1 MSFQSY
7 LEKSLYPGDMNV
19 NVGTV
24 ATPSGLDPPH
34 IGAPNGQPEREPE
47 ITGMI
52 FEVTIDGH
60 DFGFWST
67 VGGLAV
73 KFEIAEYRAGDGS
86 NRRWIEPAYTTYT
99 NVKLGRVTTLRYTK
113 QIMDWRNRPSS
124 SPRRSRRRSR
134 GSRSGTTSATS
145 HWPSSGTSTAYC
157 RWPGADPRST
167 TKAGRWQ
174 METLE
179 LAHEGFLPAEG

>member
-1 MSFQSY
+1 VSFQSY

-113 QIMDWRNRPSS
+113 QIMEWMRQTQFNAKKVTAQIKGFPFWHNKHDPSLS
-124 SPRRSRRRSR
+124 IKWDLQGVLPVAW
-134 GSRSGTTSATS
+134 SGPAFDNQ
-145 HWPSSGTSTAYC
+145 GGKVA
-157 RWPGADPRST
+157 
-167 TKAGRWQ
+167 
-174 METLE
+174 MESLE